1 MSDFGVPQILNIDL
15 RDDHL
20 PSPRASWPKI
30 EAFAL
35 TFDAYEHWGSF
46 EKCAEIANGRDH
58 STLTNLRTCLFF
70 EQRRWR
76 HFEENPNAEALAY
89 MRGIL
94 RQIRSQLRRGE
105 LE

>member
-1 MSDFGVPQILNIDL
+1 MSAFGVPPLLNAEL
-15 RDDHL
+15 RNDHL
-20 PSPRASWPKI
+20 PSPRAAWPKI

-35 TFDAYEHWGSF
+35 TFDGYEYWGSF
-46 EKCAEIANGRDH
+46 DKCAAIANGRDH

-76 HFEENPNAEALAY
+76 HFGEQPDAEALTY
-89 MRGIL
+89 MRGII
-94 RQIRSQLRRGE
+94 REIRSKVTRGD